1 MATFFQK
8 RESGIRPYSPSLLL
22 QIRNSFVL
30 SDSNRIF
37 TPYFL
42 FVGYKGVGSR
52 STSCPGVADG
62 SIKGNIDNKAY
73 EGVGGLVGRSD
84 HGVELYRGRW
94 SSRAGVG
101 VLSTA

>member
-8 RESGIRPYSPSLLL
+8 RASGIRPYSPSLLL

-42 FVGYKGVGSR
+42 FVGYEGVGSR
-52 STSCPGVADG
+52 NTSCPGVADD
-62 SIKGNIDNKAY
+62 SIKGNIDDEAC
-73 EGVGGLVGRSD
+73 EGVGGSVGRSD

-94 SSRAGVG
+94 SSRAGIG